1 MGSSEV
7 LTSQLSTLHSHKN
20 TAMKHKSILSLLIF
34 LMGFGMFTTSCEDML
49 TPDMN
54 RYATEFSGRDSVY
67 FYLGIVRNV
76 QDMVEQNQ
84 LLGDL
89 RSDLVTGTEYSSEN
103 VSDIINYKRQTKDGE
118 NDLLNRSA
126 YYKVINQC
134 NFYLAKVD
142 TFARKNDLY
151 YMKREYAQ
159 VVNIRAWTYLQLVQ
173 TYGEVPFITA
183 PVDNADTGWERTAPK
198 ANADNLV
205 DLLRGD
211 LEKAQVIENNSSLG
225 YPQYGEFNSG
235 NSSFKVKSKYLL
247 FYSDIILGD
256 LYLLR
261 GKDKNDYVE
270 AAKAYYD
277 FLKKKAAKGVNLSS
291 AGASFSQN
299 QNSNGTY
306 WYNPNITNWVNNG
319 LGATDLKDENIT
331 LVPSA
336 ANSTFGRILT
346 KVANVYGFDSHS
358 TNTTTSGSS
367 DKTSAT
373 TSGSLTVTPNYKS
386 RQVGPSNAYLV
397 LNQSQIYSNTQ
408 TTGNEAT
415 SIKYYDGAGDAR
427 MYATVP
433 YIQTTEGRFRYI
445 VKDAP
450 TTIVTRDGITNEWNF
465 KHYKS
470 IYRLNQIYLRY
481 AEAINRAG
489 YPSLAFMVLRNGI
502 NYNYMPT
509 IGDSIHYD
517 DQAKTKQV
525 VYYTKTTNVA
535 RACKYVDI
543 NELRRAKE
551 DPQYL
556 RYLNFNSTDWNG
568 YGIHEHGCG
577 TTSTLD
583 SLYNYPTAVATRIK
597 EEAIRTGTYTPSVR
611 SKVNKLLRKAD
622 QAGTETGGGTEGG
635 ANPPTLE
642 ELRENYTPID
652 PVAAKEADPKEINAV
667 ESLIADEM
675 ALETA
680 YEGTRMFDLI
690 RIARHMNNDATLT
703 PDYGTQWLAWKIA
716 RRDHKFKESE
726 AKPYSENWVSPIYVD
741 PSDYDASLYSK
752 LLNPNNWYVV
762 APENE

>member
-1 MGSSEV
+1 MGSSGV

-34 LMGFGMFTTSCEDML
+34 LMSFGMFTTSCEDML

-103 VSDIINYKRQTKDGE
+103 VSDIIDYKHQTKDGE
-118 NDLLNRSA
+118 NDLLNRAA

-134 NFYLAKVD
+134 NYYLAKVD

-235 NSSFKVKSKYLL
+235 NSNFKVKSQYLL

-277 FLKKKAAKGVNLSS
+277 FLKKKAAKNVNITS
-291 AGASFSQN
+291 ARASFAQN
-299 QNSNGTY
+299 QNTNGTY
-306 WYNPNITNWVNNG
+306 WYNPGISAWVANG
-319 LGATDLKDENIT
+319 LGATALKDENIT
-331 LVPSA
+331 IVPSA
-336 ANSTFGRILT
+336 ANSTFGQILT
-346 KVANVYGFDSHS
+346 KVASVYGFDAHS

-367 DKTSAT
+367 SSSAT

-397 LNQSQIYSNTQ
+397 LNQSQLYSNTQ

-450 TTIVTRDGITNEWNF
+450 TTSVTRDGITREWNF

-489 YPSLAFMVLRNGI
+489 YPSLAFMILRNGI
-502 NYNYMPT
+502 NHEYMPT
-509 IGDSIHYD
+509 IGDSIRYD
-517 DQAKTKQV
+517 DQAKTKQT
-525 VYYTKTTNVA
+525 VYYTETSNVA

-551 DPQYL
+551 DPQYNL
-556 RYLNFNSTDWNG
+556 YLNFTSSDWNG

-577 TTSTLD
+577 ATSTLD
-583 SLYNYPTAVATRIK
+583 SLYNYSTAVATRIK
-597 EEAIRTGTYTPSVR
+597 EEALRSNTLTASVR
-611 SKVNKLLRKAD
+611 HKINKLLREGE
-622 QAGTETGGGTEGG
+622 QTGTEEGGTEEGG
-635 ANPPTLE
+635 E
-642 ELRENYTPID
+642 ETPSIEEQRKDYTVID
-652 PVAAKEADPKEINAV
+652 PEPATEADPAEINAV

-690 RIARHMNNDATLT
+690 RIARHMNNDASLT
-703 PDYGTQWLAWKIA
+703 ADYGTKWLAWKIA
-716 RRDHKFKESE
+716 RRDHKYQESAE
-726 AKPYSENWVSPIYVD
+726 KPYSENWVSPIYVD
-741 PSDYDASLYSK
+741 PTDYDQSLYTK
-752 LLNPNNWYVV
+752 LLNPSNWYVV
-762 APENE
+762 APENN